1 MQLSELFSEG
11 GRGVIATSNLQ
22 GEVNVAIYA
31 MPHVIDD
38 ETLAWGM
45 TEGRTY
51 KNVAQNPRA
60 AYLHMNPGAGFSG
73 VRLGLKLKRI
83 ESSGKMLDA
92 VRIRTSQ
99 IVSPAAGAAVKY
111 VAYFTVVEVR
121 ALI

>member
-31 MPHVIDD
+31 MPHVIDN

-51 KNVAQNPRA
+51 KNIMENPRA
-60 AYLHMNPGAGFSG
+60 AYL
-73 VRLGLKLKRI
+73 
-83 ESSGKMLDA
+83 
-92 VRIRTSQ
+92 
-99 IVSPAAGAAVKY
+99 
-111 VAYFTVVEVR
+111 
-121 ALI
+121 